1 MTGQI
6 DERIKIRSLAVALR
20 TGDGARVGVGPHVN

>member
-20 TGDGARVGVGPHVN
+20 RRDGARVGVGPHVN